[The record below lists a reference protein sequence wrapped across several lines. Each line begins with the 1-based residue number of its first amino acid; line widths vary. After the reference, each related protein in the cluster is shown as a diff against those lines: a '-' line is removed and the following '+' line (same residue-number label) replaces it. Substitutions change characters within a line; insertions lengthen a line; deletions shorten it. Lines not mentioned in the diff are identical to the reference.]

1 MPLDSFFNADEKSLM
16 CYNHTMDK
24 TTIVHY
30 INATPKLQ
38 AYFNLETLHVSE
50 IGDGNLNFV
59 YRVSNGTL
67 SLIFKYA
74 PPYLRLLGE
83 AFKLPQERICVEMH
97 TMRYF
102 ESIAPSLVP
111 KIFHC
116 DEEGFCFVME
126 DLKAYR
132 LLQSIRLE
140 MEISLPVYAQL
151 GRFLALLYTHKPPLH
166 VEDFYENATLKAISE
181 NYIFRFPYRENHEAL
196 VVPSFFTPC
205 AKSALFHQNIDTL
218 TALFLTSKE
227 CLIHGDLHTGS
238 VLMDQDDVK
247 IIDAEFSLFAPLGFD
262 MGVLFAHILFGE
274 VYALMLGKTVQ
285 TQAALEMIW
294 EHFSLHVKDVPCH
307 VLQHSVGF
315 CGAELF
321 RRLVVPA
328 KAKPL
333 LALPAHLQ
341 PIAFEK
347 VEKLAIAFVE
357 NYLHVKQLP
366 DMLRLLKEHAWL

>member
-1 MPLDSFFNADEKSLM
+1 MNTQSIL
-16 CYNHTMDK
+16 T
-24 TTIVHY
+24 Y
-30 INATPKLQ
+30 INNTPHLLAHFQ
-38 AYFNLETLHVSE
+38 SHSLHVSE

-59 YRVSNGTL
+59 YRVSDGTH

-83 AFKLPQERICVEMH
+83 DFKLPQERICVEMH

-111 KIFHC
+111 KLFHC
-116 DEEGFCFVME
+116 DEAHFCFVME

-140 MEISLPVYAQL
+140 MEIPLPVYAQL

-218 TALFLTSKE
+218 AALFLTSNE

-238 VLMDQDDVK
+238 ILIHEESVK

-315 CGAELF
+315 CCAELF
-321 RRLVVPA
+321 RRMVVRP

-357 NYLHVKQLP
+357 NYLHVKQMN
-366 DMLRLLKEHAWL
+366 DIIRLLKEHAWL